1 MCRLRES
8 RDKTNKKQTQKPDP
22 KRQRFGVKNRPYGQ
36 FAVFLGCS
44 CFDLQILLILAENF
58 WETMTEKKQKKRV
71 AISYKNLSP
80 ELRDEVKKQYPNG
93 YTDHMIRIDKGP
105 GDFFYAIVLETE
117 DTSYLIKVDVKA
129 DDQVEEDDKDF
140 FGEDEIKD
148 DDEIIDTD
156 MADMD
161 DEE

>member
-1 MCRLRES
+1 
-8 RDKTNKKQTQKPDP
+8 
-22 KRQRFGVKNRPYGQ
+22 
-36 FAVFLGCS
+36 
-44 CFDLQILLILAENF
+44 
-58 WETMTEKKQKKRV
+58 MTEKKQKKRV
-71 AISYKNLSP
+71 AISYKNLSH

-117 DTSYLIKVDVKA
+117 DTSYLIKVDVKV

-140 FGEDEIKD
+140 FGDDETKD
-148 DDEIIDTD
+148 DDEITYTD

-161 DEE
+161 DED

>member
-1 MCRLRES
+1 
-8 RDKTNKKQTQKPDP
+8 
-22 KRQRFGVKNRPYGQ
+22 
-36 FAVFLGCS
+36 
-44 CFDLQILLILAENF
+44 
-58 WETMTEKKQKKRV
+58 
-71 AISYKNLSP
+71 
-80 ELRDEVKKQYPNG
+80 LRDEVKKQYPNG

-117 DTSYLIKVDVKA
+117 DTSYLIKVDVKV

-140 FGEDEIKD
+140 FGDDEIKD